1 MRKQYVIIPMILLA
15 LVSLPVLGL
24 AQSDSGATQ
33 IGAILG
39 NDTIVLD
46 DVTFKIAP
54 GALFF
59 AADKK
64 TQISLSDFRESDR
77 VGFSINSDGQID
89 EMWLSSE

>member
-1 MRKQYVIIPMILLA
+1 MRKQFLIIMILLA
-15 LVSLPVLGL
+15 LVSPTVLGL
-24 AQSDSGATQ
+24 AQAAQVATQ
-33 IGAILG
+33 IGAILD
-39 NDTIVLD
+39 NDTIVLG

-59 AADKK
+59 AKDRK
-64 TQISLSDFRESDR
+64 TQISLSAFKEGDG